1 MATLRELVY
10 LGGHVPESPITA
22 GERCDVRFVEDR
34 LVVFALHRADVLAEV
49 PYS

>member
-1 MATLRELVY
+1 MATLPELVY

-22 GERCDVRFVEDR
+22 SERCDVWFVEDR